1 MSELSAPHFSGA
13 PRISRR
19 RAIVAVVAGLLVTG
33 VLIGG
38 LWALIAPSI
47 HGVVALNHEGE
58 RLHDYLGNEA
68 DHFFVAAF
76 LMLGIVTV
84 FAVVA
89 AVLVWQWR
97 AHRGP
102 GMVAALSIGVIGA
115 AAAAAG
121 VAAALVHL
129 RYGTVDIT
137 GAPVTVDK
145 PVHYFTQ
152 APPVFFGHAPLQVA
166 CTVLLPAAAAALVY
180 ALLVAAAGRDD
191 LDAYPPV
198 DSPQPPAAVAVSPGA
213 AAS

>member
-1 MSELSAPHFSGA
+1 MKELSAPQFSGA

-19 RAIVAVVAGLLVTG
+19 RAIVAVVTGLLVTG

-47 HGVVALNHEGE
+47 HGVVVVNHEGE

-68 DHFFVAAF
+68 EHFFVAAF
-76 LMLGIVTV
+76 LMLGFLTV

-102 GMVAALSIGVIGA
+102 GMVAALSIGVIAA

-121 VAAALVHL
+121 VGAALVHL
-129 RYGTVDIT
+129 RYGAVDAA
-137 GAPVTVDK
+137 GAPVTADK
-145 PVHYFTQ
+145 PVHYFTE
-152 APPVFFGHAPLQVA
+152 APPVFFGHAPLQIA

-198 DSPQPPAAVAVSPGA
+198 DSPQSPAAATVSPGGV
-213 AAS
+213 AS